1 LRFER
6 FNNSTTDDVTTQFS
20 FCALENFA
28 TLHAMPAPVVNLAQM
43 REWERATWATG
54 QTEAGVIR
62 RVGQKIAARAR
73 ELTRPSD
80 LILILAGKGHNGDD
94 ARAAKKFLDDRKVIL
109 LNVTDPK
116 VALAEFQSGAG
127 ILPAKDRL
135 EACPT
140 LIIDGL
146 FGIGLNRALDDGW
159 KKFIAAI
166 NTSKIPVLAVDTP
179 SGLNAETGEHF
190 GTAIEAAV
198 TLTVGTPK
206 IGMLAQ
212 AGWPFVGRLEVEE
225 DVGLIPCPAKTELNW
240 TLPAD
245 FQNFPPRRAIDGNK
259 GTFGHLA
266 IVAGS
271 FGFHGAGVLTSRAA
285 QRAQPGLVT
294 LFTQEKTYAAVASQL
309 QAVMVNVW
317 QPKLKF
323 PDSTSAILIGP
334 GLAAP
339 GIAGKMKAFVRRLWR
354 DSDLPMVVDASALDW
369 LPAGAFPKNAL
380 RVITPHPGEAA
391 RLLKTTAQT
400 IQKNR
405 VASLRNISR
414 RFGNCWMVLK
424 GNQTLIGRSR
434 EEIFVNPSGNPHLA
448 QGGSGDVLAGFIAG
462 LLAQPELQADAG
474 KTIRYAVWQHGAA
487 ADALQ
492 LRQSNWVVEDLV
504 KSIGIA

>member
-1 LRFER
+1 LF
-6 FNNSTTDDVTTQFS
+6 TTFS
-20 FCALENFA
+20 FCAGEIFA
-28 TLHAMPAPVVNLAQM
+28 TLRAMPVPVVNLAQM

-54 QTEAGVIR
+54 QTEAEVIR

-73 ELTRPSD
+73 ELTRPGD
-80 LILILAGKGHNGDD
+80 TILILAGKGHNGDD
-94 ARAAKKFLDDRKVIL
+94 ARAAKKFLTERKVIL
-109 LNVTDPK
+109 LNVADPK
-116 VALAEFQSGAG
+116 TALSKFQSRAG

-146 FGIGLNRALDDGW
+146 FGIGLNRALDANW
-159 KKFIAAI
+159 EKFIATV
-166 NTSKIPVLAVDTP
+166 NESKIPVLAVDVP

-190 GTAIEAAV
+190 GTAIEATI
-198 TLTVGTPK
+198 TLTIGAPK

-212 AGWPFVGRLEVEE
+212 SAWPFVGRLEVAE
-225 DVGLIPCPAKTELNW
+225 DVGLIPCPQKSELNW
-240 TLPAD
+240 TLLED
-245 FQNFPPRRAIDGNK
+245 FQNFPPRRVVDGNK

-294 LFTQEKTYAAVASQL
+294 LFTVEKVCGAVASQL

-317 QPKLKF
+317 KPKLAF
-323 PDSTSAILIGP
+323 PGSTSAILIGP

-339 GIAGKMKAFVRRLWR
+339 GIAGKMKPFAQKLWR
-354 DSDLPMVVDASALDW
+354 DSNLPMIVDASALDW
-369 LPAGAFPKNAL
+369 LPAGKIPQNAI

-391 RLLKTTAQT
+391 RLLKTTAKK
-400 IQKNR
+400 IQGNR
-405 VASLRNISR
+405 VDSLREISR
-414 RFGNCWMVLK
+414 RFGNCWVILK
-424 GNQTLIGRSR
+424 GHQTLIGRSAG
-434 EEIFVNPSGNPHLA
+434 EIYVNSSGNPHLA

-474 KTIRYAVWQHGAA
+474 KTIHYAVWQHGTT

-492 LRQSNWVVEDLV
+492 SQKTNWIVEDLV
-504 KSIGIA
+504 AAIGQQA